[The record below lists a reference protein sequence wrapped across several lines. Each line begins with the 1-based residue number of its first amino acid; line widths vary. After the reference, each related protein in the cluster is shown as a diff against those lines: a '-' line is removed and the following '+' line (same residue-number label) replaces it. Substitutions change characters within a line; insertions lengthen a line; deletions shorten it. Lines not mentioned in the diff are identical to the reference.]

1 MLGST
6 RQSKLAR
13 SVPFYYGWVVFG
25 VSASTSYS
33 SRPLM
38 AVATLSV
45 FLLPMTDDL
54 GWSRGL
60 FSGAVSLGG
69 ICAVV
74 ISPLVGWSV
83 DRYGSSAVVAA
94 GGALAGACAVG
105 LSQIAQSWAFYL
117 LYVPGRM
124 AFASPLE
131 LGTSTAVTNWF
142 IRRRAFV
149 LGLLNVTQGMGL
161 ALMPLAA
168 FAIISGWNWRTAW
181 ASLGIYTLSVSVV
194 PALLLLAR
202 RPEDLG
208 LEPDPRA
215 GDPGAGRTEALSTES
230 KGEGND
236 GGTGYLVEPR
246 YTLRQAL
253 NTRAFWILAGF
264 AGAGYMVQAGVSLH
278 QYSHYVQQGLSG
290 SNAAIVVSV
299 FAISQVPGGLFWA
312 FAAQRVPVRLL
323 LSFSGICLAVGAA
336 GTTFTGSFVGG
347 VASASAL
354 GVGVGGLHVLLRLAW
369 ADYYGRHYLGSI
381 CGVTLPVQLAGQ
393 AMGPVIAGFIY
404 DARGSYDVPFLL
416 FAGAVCVGAVTVLG
430 AKPPSDGTPSPAGA

>member
-13 SVPFYYGWVVFG
+13 SIPFYYGWVVFG

-45 FLLPMTDDL
+45 FLIPMTDDL

-131 LGTSTAVTNWF
+131 LGTSTAVSNWF

-168 FAIISGWNWRTAW
+168 YAIISGWNWRTAW

-208 LEPDPRA
+208 LEPDPL
-215 GDPGAGRTEALSTES
+215 PGASRTYREEGHSTE
-230 KGEGND
+230 N
-236 GGTGYLVEPR
+236 GGGGIGYLLEPM

-253 NTRAFWILAGF
+253 NTRAFWLLAGF
-264 AGAGYMVQAGVSLH
+264 AAAGYMVQAGVSLH
-278 QYSHYVQQGLSG
+278 QYSHYVQQDLSG
-290 SNAAIVVSV
+290 SSAAIIVSV

-312 FAAQRVPVRLL
+312 FVSQRVPIRVLL
-323 LSFSGICLAVGAA
+323 FFSGLCLAAGAA
-336 GTTFTGSFVGG
+336 GTTFTGSLAGG
-347 VASASAL
+347 VAVASAL
-354 GVGVGGLHVLLRLAW
+354 GIGVGGLHVLLRLAW
-369 ADYYGRHYLGSI
+369 ADYYGRHHLGSI
-381 CGVTLPVQLAGQ
+381 RGVTLPVQLAGQ
-393 AMGPVIAGFIY
+393 AMGPIIAGFIY
-404 DARGSYDVPFLL
+404 DARDSYDLPFLF

-430 AKPPSDGTPSPAGA
+430 AIPPGVREPAPAIP